1 MGDFCRW
8 GDEKIFCW
16 WGAPPCPQYGK
27 ILRYVPTAKCW
38 KRFCDDVF
46 VLWENSR
53 DDLDKFFKFMSST
66 QPSKEIQLTR
76 SCPTYS
82 VLDFLDLTLS
92 LDVTPKQILVNVL
105 ENLPVSLFP

>member
-1 MGDFCRW
+1 
-8 GDEKIFCW
+8 
-16 WGAPPCPQYGK
+16 
-27 ILRYVPTAKCW
+27 
-38 KRFCDDVF
+38 
-46 VLWENSR
+46 
-53 DDLDKFFKFMSST
+53 MSST